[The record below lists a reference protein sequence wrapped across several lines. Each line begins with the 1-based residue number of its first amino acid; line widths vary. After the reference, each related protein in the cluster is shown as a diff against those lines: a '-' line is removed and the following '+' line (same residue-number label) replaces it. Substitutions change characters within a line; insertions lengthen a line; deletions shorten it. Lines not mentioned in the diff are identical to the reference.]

1 MTKRKN
7 LKMKKVKNNSF
18 ESRFTERFSVLLF
31 LLHFIGNFMGLG
43 IVSVEELK
51 NNPSQ
56 KQTITLQTRPLEK
69 DDVSGTLTVE
79 VNINR

>member
-1 MTKRKN
+1 
-7 LKMKKVKNNSF
+7 
-18 ESRFTERFSVLLF
+18 
-31 LLHFIGNFMGLG
+31 MGLG

-56 KQTITLQTRPLEK
+56 KQTITLQSRPLEK